1 MKKQMTIYDVAKE
14 LNLAPSTIS
23 KALNNGN
30 ISAKTKAKVLEY
42 VKMTGYVTATSARIL
57 KAKHSW
63 MIGVVFSEELNIG
76 LEHPFFSSVLQNFK
90 NYIEKKGYELSFIV
104 QQLGHNKMSYL
115 DWCRNKKVDGVLIVV
130 GDANDKGIIELINSE
145 IKCVSTDI
153 VNEGIYSI
161 RSDNQQGIKLAID
174 YLLKI
179 GHKRIGMV
187 AGPQTSYS
195 FTERLIAFREIMAE
209 KKLSLEESLLVV
221 SRGFGYTSGYNA
233 ARELLERDQEMP
245 DALVVGS
252 DDIAFGVI
260 RGIESMGYRVPE
272 DISVIG
278 FDDINTSRLF
288 TPALTTIRQNKKE
301 IGETAGKILINLI
314 HQKDDKYHKEIKIP
328 VELIIRDSVIKRE

>member
-1 MKKQMTIYDVAKE
+1 MKKKKTIYDVAKE

-30 ISAKTKAKVLEY
+30 ISAETKAKVLEY
-42 VKMTGYVTATSARIL
+42 VKKTGYVTATSARIL
-57 KAKHSW
+57 KAKYSW

-90 NYIEKKGYELSFIV
+90 NYVEKEGYELSFIV

-115 DWCRNKKVDGVLIVV
+115 DWCRNKKVDGVIIVV
-130 GDANDKGIIELINSE
+130 GDANDKGIIELIKSE

-153 VNEGIYSI
+153 VNEGIHSI
-161 RSDNQQGIKLAID
+161 RSDNPQGIKLAID
-174 YLLKI
+174 YLVET

-187 AGPQTSYS
+187 AGPQTSYA
-195 FTERLIAFREIMAE
+195 FTERLIAFREVMAE
-209 KKLSLEESLLVV
+209 KKLDLQENLLVV
-221 SRGFGYTSGYNA
+221 SAGFGYTSGYNA
-233 ARELLERDQEMP
+233 ARELLARDQEIP

-260 RGIESMGYRVPE
+260 RGIESMGYKVPD

-278 FDDINTSRLF
+278 FDDISTARLF

-301 IGETAGKILINLI
+301 IGETAGRILIDLI
-314 HQKDDKYHKEIKIP
+314 HKKADKYQKETKIP
-328 VELIIRDSVIKRE
+328 VELIIRDSVKKR